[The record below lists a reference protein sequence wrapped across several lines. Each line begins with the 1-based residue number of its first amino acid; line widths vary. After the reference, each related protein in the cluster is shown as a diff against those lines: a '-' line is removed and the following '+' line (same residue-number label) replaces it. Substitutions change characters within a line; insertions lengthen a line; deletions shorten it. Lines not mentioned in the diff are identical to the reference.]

1 MHERCLRVIYNN
13 KTSSFVNL
21 LAKDGSVTIHTRNL
35 LVLATEIFKI
45 HKNMSTEL
53 MQGPFCVRQTHYTLR
68 NHHHFA
74 IYLNINSAYHGSER
88 IESLGYDIKPGIWT

>member
-1 MHERCLRVIYNN
+1 
-13 KTSSFVNL
+13 
-21 LAKDGSVTIHTRNL
+21 
-35 LVLATEIFKI
+35 
-45 HKNMSTEL
+45 MSTEL

-88 IESLGYDIKPGIWT
+88 IESLGYDIKPGI